1 MPILD
6 TPAQYGHLTKV
17 FHWLTALL
25 ILTALPLGLIAHNA
39 PYATGDELAQKA
51 LLFSLH
57 KTIGIAAF
65 LFAALR
71 ILWAVCQTRP
81 APLHPER
88 RLEVFAAHLAHWV
101 LYGAMLIVPLSGWV
115 HHAATTGFAPI
126 LWPFPQTLPLVVQS
140 PTVAA
145 IASSVH
151 YLAMLALV
159 AALLAHIAGALK
171 HALIDRDIT
180 LRRML
185 PGRLVRANTTPNTKL
200 APTPKRHILPPL
212 AAAGIWAAVIALGT
226 LTAAPPQTS
235 PAVVAN
241 ALRDTPA
248 TSTNWQVESGEIGLT
263 VSQFG
268 TEVSGQFATWSADID
283 FNETAKNGTHG
294 TVTARIAIASLT
306 LGSVTTQA
314 LGPDFLAAENHPTA
328 LFKADILAADTGYV
342 ARGTLSLR
350 GVERPLS
357 LPFTLTIDGDTAAMQ
372 GALSLDRRD
381 FAIGAT
387 LPKEDTLGFAVDVT
401 IALTATRSTA
411 DTEN

>member
-1 MPILD
+1 MPRQ
-6 TPAQYGHLTKV
+6 P
-17 FHWLTALL
+17 
-25 ILTALPLGLIAHNA
+25 
-39 PYATGDELAQKA
+39 
-51 LLFSLH
+51 
-57 KTIGIAAF
+57 
-65 LFAALR
+65 ALR
-71 ILWAVCQTRP
+71 RSCGPSLKPCPWSFNP
-81 APLHPER
+81 
-88 RLEVFAAHLAHWV
+88 
-101 LYGAMLIVPLSGWV
+101 
-115 HHAATTGFAPI
+115 
-126 LWPFPQTLPLVVQS
+126 

-263 VSQFG
+263 VSQLG

-328 LFKADILAADTGYV
+328 LFKADILAADTGTWRG
-342 ARGTLSLR
+342 ARSLCAGSSVR
-350 GVERPLS
+350 SLCPSPLPS
-357 LPFTLTIDGDTAAMQ
+357 TVTPPRCRAR
-372 GALSLDRRD
+372 SRW
-381 FAIGAT
+381 IGAT
-387 LPKEDTLGFAVDVT
+387 LPLARPSPKKTRL
-401 IALTATRSTA
+401 ALRSTSPSPSRQPA
-411 DTEN
+411 AQPTQKTDAKKRPPDHTSGLFLTL